1 MTLAALRPG
10 DYRIDG
16 GKTQDGAGWS
26 VAVSPDLNGDGIGDV
41 LLGAPGVD
49 RPSGPTL
56 APAPNSVGPQ
66 ESIGAA
72 YVVYGSKTPA
82 NVNVGTIA
90 GKGQLLMGGGGF
102 RWGDQAGWN
111 VAGLGDLASNGVNV
125 AAVGIPGW
133 DSNQQTPVG
142 TGRDRGVALL
152 LNGVTD
158 AIAPTIT
165 ITSPVDGARIPK
177 GTPVDAGVLL
187 RRRQTR
193 SPPAPPPTAAS
204 RSPTARPCRRP
215 APTSVPHTVTVTARD
230 TAGNTTTKSVTYNVV
245 ATATGGASGTVPA
258 TLVALPRHPVGEPR
272 RVHPGRRGR
281 VHQHD
286 SRRT

>member
-16 GKTQDGAGWS
+16 AKTQDGAGWS
-26 VAVSPDLNGDGIGDV
+26 VAVSPDLNGDNIGDV

-49 RPSGPTL
+49 RPSGPTQ

-72 YVVYGSKTPA
+72 YVVYGRPTPA
-82 NVNVGTIA
+82 NVNVGAIA

-111 VAGLGDLASNGVNV
+111 VAGLGDISGTHTNV

-142 TGRDRGVALL
+142 H
-152 LNGVTD
+152 
-158 AIAPTIT
+158 
-165 ITSPVDGARIPK
+165 
-177 GTPVDAGVLL
+177 
-187 RRRQTR
+187 
-193 SPPAPPPTAAS
+193 
-204 RSPTARPCRRP
+204 RP
-215 APTSVPHTVTVTARD
+215 
-230 TAGNTTTKSVTYNVV
+230 
-245 ATATGGASGTVPA
+245 
-258 TLVALPRHPVGEPR
+258 
-272 RVHPGRRGR
+272 
-281 VHQHD
+281 
-286 SRRT
+286 